1 MLCALTNTAAI
12 ELADGLAIGREHA
25 GTLHHHANRELIG
38 SYTGIAETG
47 KYINQWNE
55 EHPDLALSGGERDT
69 DEDNASPYDGRMIGD
84 DACNAMNCMRA
95 RLIKRDLWPESV
107 TRFHKAWCKWKA
119 DNDLI
124 DFTDMLELA
133 LENQM
138 IAPGNPDV
146 IFADEAQDFSA
157 LEMALLQQWGRKA
170 GRLVVVGDP
179 WQALYEWRGSDA
191 DVFFSGAAKDER
203 VLGQSYRVPRA
214 VHAAAMRWIEKMPG
228 YAPIEY
234 HPTEA
239 EGEVASL
246 NATYKQFDAGI
257 ELVEDAIGNGKSVM
271 ILATCAYM
279 LHDIIKALRSA
290 GIPFKNDY
298 RRKNGGWNPLLRRG
312 KSVSSTDRLLAFMH
326 MADEG
331 FWTRQDL
338 MTWLS
343 GASCST
349 ILPGKQSFKKF
360 EPILQNLN
368 DGEIPYG
375 LVETLLG
382 DDTVEHGLSGALDW
396 YVDTLN
402 STRREA
408 ATFPCRIVERRGT
421 SALRDA
427 PQVTVGTVHCSP
439 GDEPILT
446 TDGWVTMGEL
456 DASKHRIASH
466 RQKDNGLTW
475 GARSTHGT
483 PGLSFEKSER
493 YYSGDLLNFRTG
505 SSLTR
510 VTPNHKMVAAFAESF
525 FEKWIVYLMK
535 KGDWWRIGLCTSGHR
550 PYMSGGLGGR
560 LATEAADCG
569 WILGVYETRESAI
582 EAEAIFQGKYGIPG
596 ITFRSVSSERSLST
610 EAIERVHA
618 SVAVA
623 VNERVQL
630 LLTDF
635 NFNAH
640 CPLWTRSSPC
650 GVGQHGT
657 RMDGSVSKR
666 NMRGWFETEAANL
679 APLSGYIDLPIAP
692 DAFINGGRCK
702 EGKWAPVP
710 MSCTVSR
717 QFFQGSVF
725 GLDVEKWHRYIS
737 GGAVVHNSVKGGE
750 SDAVIIA
757 PDLSVRGVETWSSGL
772 EGRASI
778 YRLMYV
784 ALTRAKESAHILNPV
799 NAQTAV
805 RLL

>member
-1 MLCALTNTAAI
+1 LTNTAAI

-95 RLIKRDLWPESV
+95 RLIKRELWPESV
-107 TRFHKAWCKWKA
+107 TRFHKAWCQWKK

-133 LENQM
+133 LENQVVP
-138 IAPGNPDV
+138 PGNPDV

-157 LEMALLQQWGRKA
+157 LEMALLQKWGRKA

-179 WQALYEWRGSDA
+179 WQCQPGETLVRTATGGLVRMDQLDPAIHRLVSYDRHAGRFVGRQDGYAFQKTSRQFNGRMITIAVNGKETRCTPNHKWLARWKDTDTDHCVVYMMRKGDRFRIGWCQLFTKGDGSFHFGQRARLEKADDAWILKSFDSRAEASRYESIVAITYGLPLITFEPKPSVNGHTTRDDIETVFNALNAKQQYDRAFGCLNNHGRDLRFPLWSAKQRCAKQGKRTPHELYACNLIPELMTLPVESKDGKQVTWHPFKMKSKFASEEVFSLNIEPYHNYVADGILTLNCLYEWRGSSP

-246 NATYKQFDAGI
+246 SATYKQFDAGI

-279 LHDIIKALRSA
+279 LHDIIKPLRAA

-343 GASCST
+343 GASCSA

-382 DDTVEHGLSGALDW
+382 ADTVEHGLSGALDW

-408 ATFPCRIVERRGT
+408 ATYPCRIVERRGT
-421 SALRDA
+421 STLRDA
-427 PQVTVGTVHCSP
+427 PQVTIGTVH
-439 GDEPILT
+439 
-446 TDGWVTMGEL
+446 
-456 DASKHRIASH
+456 
-466 RQKDNGLTW
+466 
-475 GARSTHGT
+475 
-483 PGLSFEKSER
+483 
-493 YYSGDLLNFRTG
+493 
-505 SSLTR
+505 
-510 VTPNHKMVAAFAESF
+510 
-525 FEKWIVYLMK
+525 
-535 KGDWWRIGLCTSGHR
+535 
-550 PYMSGGLGGR
+550 
-560 LATEAADCG
+560 
-569 WILGVYETRESAI
+569 
-582 EAEAIFQGKYGIPG
+582 
-596 ITFRSVSSERSLST
+596 
-610 EAIERVHA
+610 
-618 SVAVA
+618 
-623 VNERVQL
+623 
-630 LLTDF
+630 
-635 NFNAH
+635 
-640 CPLWTRSSPC
+640 
-650 GVGQHGT
+650 
-657 RMDGSVSKR
+657 
-666 NMRGWFETEAANL
+666 
-679 APLSGYIDLPIAP
+679 
-692 DAFINGGRCK
+692 
-702 EGKWAPVP
+702 
-710 MSCTVSR
+710 
-717 QFFQGSVF
+717 
-725 GLDVEKWHRYIS
+725 
-737 GGAVVHNSVKGGE
+737 SVKGGE

-757 PDLSVRGVETWSSGL
+757 PDLSQRGVETWSSGL
-772 EGRASI
+772 EGKASI

-784 ALTRAKESAHILNPV
+784 ALTRARESVHIMNPV
-799 NAQTAV
+799 NPQTAV
-805 RLL
+805 RLI